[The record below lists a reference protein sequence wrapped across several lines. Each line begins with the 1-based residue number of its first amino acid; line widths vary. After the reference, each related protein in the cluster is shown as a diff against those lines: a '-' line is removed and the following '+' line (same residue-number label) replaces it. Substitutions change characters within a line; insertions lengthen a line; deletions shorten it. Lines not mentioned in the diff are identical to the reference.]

1 MTKLDSHHLGE
12 LFRELRLARG
22 LKMKDVTSSQLS
34 QAQLSKF
41 ENGQTMLSADKLIS
55 AISAIHMSLAEF
67 EHAYYQY
74 EPSAFFQQAKLI
86 SHYHSSKD
94 IEGLER
100 MLINFEKNS
109 ENNENYNRLN
119 RLVIECAIHD
129 LKVEYKIKKDDKEFI
144 ASYLYSIEEWT
155 EYELYIF
162 GNTLHVLSNSD
173 LIFLGKGFCKRN
185 SLYMKIPENKHRT
198 HLIILNIIF
207 ELLERGKY
215 DDSFYFMNHL
225 DNILGYQDMFS
236 ITVLNCLKMILDYQE
251 NRNNDLQLVKKY
263 ISDVN
268 NMGYEEVANFL
279 RDNIIGL
286 L

>member
-1 MTKLDSHHLGE
+1 
-12 LFRELRLARG
+12 
-22 LKMKDVTSSQLS
+22 
-34 QAQLSKF
+34 
-41 ENGQTMLSADKLIS
+41 
-55 AISAIHMSLAEF
+55 
-67 EHAYYQY
+67 
-74 EPSAFFQQAKLI
+74 
-86 SHYHSSKD
+86 
-94 IEGLER
+94 
-100 MLINFEKNS
+100 
-109 ENNENYNRLN
+109 
-119 RLVIECAIHD
+119 
-129 LKVEYKIKKDDKEFI
+129 
-144 ASYLYSIEEWT
+144 
-155 EYELYIF
+155 
-162 GNTLHVLSNSD
+162 
-173 LIFLGKGFCKRN
+173 
-185 SLYMKIPENKHRT
+185 MKIPENKHRT

-236 ITVLNCLKMILDYQE
+236 LTVLNCLKMILDYQE